1 MNDLLEK
8 IKQSKNIIKDA
19 KNIVVFSG
27 AGISVASGIP
37 TFRGKNGLWSRY
49 DPTVLDIDYFVT
61 NPKESWRV
69 IREIFYDFLSK
80 VKPNDA
86 HYAIA
91 RLGCP
96 VITQNIDNLHQEAG
110 SIHVV
115 EFHGTAKTL
124 VCMECGERF
133 DKSVVDLSK
142 IPPLCKKCGGLL
154 KPDFVFFKEPIP
166 EKAYKQSIVLAQES
180 DVMIIVGTT
189 GEIMPASQIPY
200 IAKDS
205 SSLIIEINIE
215 PSNYTNSITDIFL
228 QGKAE
233 EILPKLV

>member
-1 MNDLLEK
+1 MK
-8 IKQSKNIIKDA
+8 YPKD
-19 KNIVVFSG
+19 
-27 AGISVASGIP
+27 
-37 TFRGKNGLWSRY
+37 
-49 DPTVLDIDYFVT
+49 
-61 NPKESWRV
+61 SWRV
-69 IREIFYDFLSK
+69 IREIFYDFLSDI
-80 VKPNDA
+80 KPNDA
-86 HYAIA
+86 HYAVA
-91 RLGCP
+91 KLDCP

-124 VCMECGERF
+124 VCMECGKRF

-166 EKAYKQSIVLAQES
+166 EKAYKQSIVLTQEC
-180 DVMIIVGTT
+180 DVMVVVGTT

-205 SSLIIEINIE
+205 SALIIEVNVE
-215 PSNYTNSITDIFL
+215 SSNYTNSITDIFL